1 MCYFN
6 SLWIL
11 IIVPFKCISSTTDR
25 YFPIIIYTLTP
36 WKAKEDNYNRKTC
49 EIGMMF
55 DFGFIEEIY
64 AHNKNFMSNKL
75 S

>member
-1 MCYFN
+1 M
-6 SLWIL
+6 
-11 IIVPFKCISSTTDR
+11 KR
-25 YFPIIIYTLTP
+25 
-36 WKAKEDNYNRKTC
+36 KEDNYNRKTC
-49 EIGMMF
+49 ETGMMF